1 MSKRRAAPGII
12 LTILETAK
20 HGKRKTRIMG
30 ECNLSFTQVNEYL
43 DVLSKAGWIK
53 EVEGIWRT
61 TEKGLEVC
69 SVCAQCKEIF
79 TKVRDDSVS

>member
-1 MSKRRAAPGII
+1 MSKRRAAPQII

-20 HGKRKTRIMG
+20 QGKRKTRIMG
-30 ECNLSFTQVNEYL
+30 MCNLSFTQVNGYL
-43 DVLSKAGWIK
+43 DVLSKAGWIE

-69 SVCAQCKEIF
+69 SVCMECKEIF
-79 TKVRDDSVS
+79 NKVQDNSVS